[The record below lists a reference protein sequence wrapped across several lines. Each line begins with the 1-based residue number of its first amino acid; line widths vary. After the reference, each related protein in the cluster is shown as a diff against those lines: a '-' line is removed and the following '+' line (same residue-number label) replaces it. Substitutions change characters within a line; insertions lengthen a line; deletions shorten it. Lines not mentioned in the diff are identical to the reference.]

1 MTTAGF
7 ELKDKYKKYQKALE
21 RIKRQ
26 AKFLYF
32 STNCIELRTNG
43 SKLWKLINKITN
55 KVNDKQSV
63 INKINMDG
71 IIEEQS
77 KEIANSFANHFANI
91 GKTLSDK
98 LPQPKNSI
106 NSYINKIP
114 TCQSSMYLN
123 PTCSLEIDDIIRNM
137 RNKKSSGYDNISNQ
151 MLKWLRPVI
160 TRPLS
165 IIFNMSLEQG
175 IFPNNMKIA
184 EIVPLHKGGDESQCN
199 NYRPISLLITISKIL
214 EKLMYS

>member
-1 MTTAGF
+1 
-7 ELKDKYKKYQKALE
+7 
-21 RIKRQ
+21 
-26 AKFLYF
+26 
-32 STNCIELRTNG
+32 
-43 SKLWKLINKITN
+43 
-55 KVNDKQSV
+55 
-63 INKINMDG
+63 MDG
-71 IIEEQS
+71 IIVEQS
-77 KEIANSFANHFANI
+77 KEIANSLANHFPNI

-114 TCQSSMYLN
+114 TCPSSMYLN

-137 RNKKSSGYDNISNQ
+137 QNKKSSGYDNISNQ

-199 NYRPISLLITISKIL
+199 NYQPISLLITISKIL